1 MRQNGWTMRQPHST
15 GSRGYS
21 MTSIRKASTIC
32 ATAVAAAVASAGTA
46 QAATDPTYFTNS
58 DGSMQVI
65 YSGGG
70 FASYATVVD
79 ARNPE
84 GSTEFCHYHS
94 SGVMG
99 TIALPYDADITVTG
113 PNPSAPITI
122 IFQAIGG
129 RYSVNVTCNNTG
141 NSAAFSPV
149 VLVS

>member
-1 MRQNGWTMRQPHST
+1 MNTVRK
-15 GSRGYS
+15 
-21 MTSIRKASTIC
+21 TSA
-32 ATAVAAAVASAGTA
+32 AAAAVALLSLSSTGIAH
-46 QAATDPTYFTNS
+46 AATDPTYFTNS

-65 YSGGG
+65 YGGG
-70 FASYATVVD
+70 GLATYATVVD

-99 TIALPYDADITVTG
+99 TVAFPYDADTTVTG
-113 PNPSAPITI
+113 PHPSAPITI

-141 NSAAFSPV
+141 NSAAFSPI

>member
-1 MRQNGWTMRQPHST
+1 M
-15 GSRGYS
+15 
-21 MTSIRKASTIC
+21 KAIGKLSAFG
-32 ATAVAAAVASAGTA
+32 ATALSALAVAQFSSVGLAH
-46 QAATDPTYFTNS
+46 AATDPTYFSNS
-58 DGSMQVI
+58 DGSMEVI

-70 FASYATVVD
+70 LANYATIVD
-79 ARNPE
+79 SRNPE

-94 SGVMG
+94 TGVQG
-99 TIALPYDADITVTG
+99 TIALPYDADTTVTG
-113 PNPSAPITI
+113 PHPSSPITI

>member
-1 MRQNGWTMRQPHST
+1 MQ
-15 GSRGYS
+15 
-21 MTSIRKASTIC
+21 IRRINRTLGRS
-32 ATAVAAAVASAGTA
+32 AVALSAIAATFAGAGTA

-70 FASYATVVD
+70 LTTYATVVD

-94 SGVMG
+94 DGVMG
-99 TIALPYDADITVTG
+99 TVAFPYNADTTVTG
-113 PNPSAPITI
+113 PHPSAPITI

-129 RYSVNVTCNNTG
+129 RYSVNVTCSSTG

>member
-1 MRQNGWTMRQPHST
+1 MNTHRIARALG
-15 GSRGYS
+15 
-21 MTSIRKASTIC
+21 AS
-32 ATAVAAAVASAGTA
+32 VAALLLAAAPFAGSGVAHAG
-46 QAATDPTYFTNS
+46 TDPTYFTNS

-70 FASYATVVD
+70 LTTYATVVD

-84 GSTEFCHYHS
+84 GQTEFCHYHS
-94 SGVMG
+94 DGVMG
-99 TIALPYDADITVTG
+99 TVAFPYNADITVTG
-113 PNPSAPITI
+113 PHPSAPITI

-129 RYSVNVTCNNTG
+129 RYSVNVTCSSTG